1 MSIAIIS
8 LFPTSFIFG
17 ISYYPKNKDYPF
29 NELKVNRVTGMIPC
43 TNKASIRFVE
53 KLGAE
58 LETTL
63 KDAHPKGDLLVYRM
77 IKKDCKYLGV

>member
-29 NELKVNRVTGMIPC
+29 NELN
-43 TNKASIRFVE
+43 
-53 KLGAE
+53 L
-58 LETTL
+58 
-63 KDAHPKGDLLVYRM
+63 
-77 IKKDCKYLGV
+77 YLFFMQLQFRNYEQTI